1 MEKKNN
7 NTEISTKYSV
17 SEHTAGWANL
27 HHAVD
32 RLWGDIYKLLEH
44 ENELQDMDERFSEE
58 FEKPLLA
65 LMDAVEKGLAE
76 SVLENF
82 RANKESI
89 VL

>member
-1 MEKKNN
+1 MEKN
-7 NTEISTKYSV
+7 NTEISTKYAV
-17 SEHTAGWANL
+17 SEQTAGWANL

-32 RLWGDIYKLLEH
+32 RLWGDIYNLLEH
-44 ENELQDMDERFSEE
+44 EDELQNIDERFSEK

-82 RANKESI
+82 RTNKNSI

>member
-1 MEKKNN
+1 MEKNN
-7 NTEISTKYSV
+7 IAISTKYAV
-17 SEHTAGWANL
+17 SEQTAGWANL

-44 ENELQDMDERFSEE
+44 EDELQDIDKRFGEK

-65 LMDAVEKGLAE
+65 LMDAVENGLAE
-76 SVLENF
+76 SVLDNF
-82 RANKESI
+82 RTNKKSI